1 MTEKEAQEVLKE
13 FYDAR
18 PDELSGK
25 AKGLFD
31 AIMKIADRRDEVEY
45 EYYRD
50 THILQNRL
58 DLANAKNIEKDKII
72 DLMAE
77 YISKLTDCP
86 FEKEK
91 KYLDCEEMC
100 DVRNDLECWKVYFE
114 RKAKEL
120 DNEKN

>member
-13 FYDAR
+13 FYNAK
-18 PDELSGK
+18 PNELSEEARK
-25 AKGLFD
+25 LFD
-31 AIMKIADRRDEVEY
+31 AIMKIADRRDEIEKEY
-45 EYYRD
+45 NRD

-86 FEKEK
+86 FESEK
-91 KYLDCEEMC
+91 KYLNCEEMC
-100 DVRNDLECWKVYFE
+100 DVRTDTECWKTYFE
-114 RKAKEL
+114 RKVKEL
-120 DNEKN
+120 NNEKN